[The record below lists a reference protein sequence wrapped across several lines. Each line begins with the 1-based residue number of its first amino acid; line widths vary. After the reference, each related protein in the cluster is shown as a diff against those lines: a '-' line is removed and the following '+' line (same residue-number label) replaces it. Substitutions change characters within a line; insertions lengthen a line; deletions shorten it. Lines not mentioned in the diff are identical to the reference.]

1 MSLLDTFSGGV
12 PDVVD
17 HVGMSLLDTFSGR
30 KSGGISAA
38 VVEDV
43 DVPVPPVAAA
53 AAPIVAANVARKP
66 KRVRRTR
73 QQIDAQKILDARR
86 KESEAQLSLSE
97 KRALAGSKGGK
108 VGKADRRDP
117 EVNDLNQESFLATA
131 KFGGKRKSPAVP
143 PIADSASCTAI
154 VPHNASSLGP
164 LCFQAYVSV
173 ALMQMCVSPIVE
185 KLTEASLAIENSI
198 FAF

>member
-17 HVGMSLLDTFSGR
+17 HVGMSLLDTLSGR

-53 AAPIVAANVARKP
+53 AAPIVAANVAGKP

-73 QQIDAQKILDARR
+73 QQIDAQKILDAIRN
-86 KESEAQLSLSE
+86 KSEAQLSLA
-97 KRALAGSKGGK
+97 R
-108 VGKADRRDP
+108 
-117 EVNDLNQESFLATA
+117 
-131 KFGGKRKSPAVP
+131 
-143 PIADSASCTAI
+143 
-154 VPHNASSLGP
+154 SSW
-164 LCFQAYVSV
+164 
-173 ALMQMCVSPIVE
+173 
-185 KLTEASLAIENSI
+185 
-198 FAF
+198 